1 MIASGAGSSGASGS
15 RASGSANPAPLPNA
29 LPPVWVVD
37 LDGVVWLAGTP
48 LPGAAEAVARA
59 REGGFRVVFVTNNA
73 GPPRARLL
81 EMLASCGID
90 AESRDLVTSAEA
102 AGALLEPGSR
112 AVLCAGEGV
121 AEALEERG
129 VEIVNEGP
137 ADAVVVG
144 FTRLA
149 GFDDLTRAMR
159 AVREGAML
167 IGTNDDP
174 TYPTPDGLVPGA
186 GALLAAVATAAGTE
200 PIVAGKPYGPMVELL
215 RARLLRI
222 ALVVGDR
229 PSTDGLLARAL
240 GAPFALVRSSATPVA
255 PHGVVAAWEG
265 GSLEEVVGLALA
277 HARG

>member
-1 MIASGAGSSGASGS
+1 M
-15 RASGSANPAPLPNA
+15 
-29 LPPVWVVD
+29 
-37 LDGVVWLAGTP
+37 
-48 LPGAAEAVARA
+48 
-59 REGGFRVVFVTNNA
+59 
-73 GPPRARLL
+73 
-81 EMLASCGID
+81 
-90 AESRDLVTSAEA
+90 
-102 AGALLEPGSR
+102 EPGSR

-186 GALLAAVATAAGTE
+186 GALLAAVATASGTE

-240 GAPFALVRSSATPVA
+240 DAPFALVRSSATPVA

-277 HARG
+277 HACG